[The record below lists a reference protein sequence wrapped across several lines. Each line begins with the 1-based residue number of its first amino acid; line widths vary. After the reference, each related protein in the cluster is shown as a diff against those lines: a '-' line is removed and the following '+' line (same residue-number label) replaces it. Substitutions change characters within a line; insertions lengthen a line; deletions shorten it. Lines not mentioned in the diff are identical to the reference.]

1 MGPEAG
7 TGLERELVQAVRT
20 VEQLQKRYLEQLL
33 GEADGAEDPRET
45 LEDYGLLCGRLGDWL
60 GQAEPA
66 ARAACILHRAMV
78 TRTAPYTL
86 PNVARMQALL
96 Y

>member
-7 TGLERELVQAVRT
+7 TSLERELVQAVRT

-33 GEADGAEDPRET
+33 GEVEGPEDPRET
-45 LEDYGLLCGRLGDWL
+45 LEDYTSLCGRLGDWL

-66 ARAACILHRAMV
+66 ARAACVLHRAMV
-78 TRTAPYTL
+78 LLTAPH
-86 PNVARMQALL
+86 
-96 Y
+96 